1 MARQLFVCPHCGT
14 VGASQAPVEW
24 FDLPLEDEGY
34 QGEPETEFFDEE
46 LYDAPESYPSTMEP
60 RTDVTTEDGHHLKIE
75 RGISNHS
82 AGRGGISVETVMTGP
97 APMPPRK
104 PQRARGGIQPLTETT
119 PMRPKKRQLG
129 VGDIGDQGD
138 GNGLEVTG
146 DDPSQDFY
154 SGLTGRE
161 LHQEQLLQA
170 AYEADL
176 RDHGFNP

>member
-14 VGASQAPVEW
+14 VGASEAPVEW

-46 LYDAPESYPSTMEP
+46 LYDSPESYPSTVEP
-60 RTDVTTEDGHHLKIE
+60 RRNVTTKDGKEVKVE

-82 AGRGGISVETVMTGP
+82 RGHGGIVVETVMQGP
-97 APMPPRK
+97 APTPPRK
-104 PQRARGGIQPLTETT
+104 PQRARGGIQPMTETA
-119 PMRPKKRQLG
+119 PVRSKKRELDDADNARAG
-129 VGDIGDQGD
+129 F
-138 GNGLEVTG
+138 EVQG
-146 DDPSQDFY
+146 DDPSQDY
-154 SGLTGRE
+154 YDGLTGRE

-176 RDHGFNP
+176 RDHGFTPNY